1 MEMMMR
7 TIKMERAVN
16 NNEWIENEEKADPE
30 VLPSLPGYHIL
41 VRPVSVK
48 NKTKGGL
55 LLPDSVKDDVAYLT
69 TVGKVLSIG
78 DLAYKDKDKFPNGK
92 WCDVGDYVCYAR
104 HAGQKL
110 YYKGVRLLLLFDD
123 QVMMKVD
130 EPTNLDMTY
139 NLAN

>member
-1 MEMMMR
+1 MR

-69 TVGKVLSIG
+69 TVGKVLAIG
-78 DLAYKDKDKFPNGK
+78 DLSYKDKDKFPNGK

-123 QVMMKVD
+123 QIMMKVD

>member
-16 NNEWIENEEKADPE
+16 NNEWIENEEKPDPE

-48 NKTKGGL
+48 SKTKGGL

>member
-1 MEMMMR
+1 MR

-16 NNEWIENEEKADPE
+16 NNEWIENDEKPDPE
-30 VLPSLPGYHIL
+30 ILPHLPGYHIL

-48 NKTKGGL
+48 SKTKGGL

-69 TVGKVLSIG
+69 TVGKVLSVG
-78 DLAYKDKDKFPNGK
+78 DLAYKDEDKFPNGK

-139 NLAN
+139 NLSN

>member
-16 NNEWIENEEKADPE
+16 NNEWIEDEEKPDPE
-30 VLPSLPGYHIL
+30 VLPHLPGYHIL

-48 NKTKGGL
+48 SKTKGGL

-78 DLAYKDKDKFPNGK
+78 DLAYKDEDKFPNGK

>member
-41 VRPVSVK
+41 GRPVSVK

-69 TVGKVLSIG
+69 TVGKVLAIG
-78 DLAYKDKDKFPNGK
+78 DLSYKDKDKFPNGK

-123 QVMMKVD
+123 QIMMKVD

>member
-1 MEMMMR
+1 MR

-16 NNEWIENEEKADPE
+16 NNEWIENEEKPDPE

-48 NKTKGGL
+48 SKTKGGL

-69 TVGKVLSIG
+69 TVGKVLSVG
-78 DLAYKDKDKFPNGK
+78 DLAYKDEDKFPNGK

-139 NLAN
+139 NLSN

>member
-16 NNEWIENEEKADPE
+16 NNEWIENEDKPDPE
-30 VLPSLPGYHIL
+30 VLPHLPGYHIL

-48 NKTKGGL
+48 SKTKGGL

-69 TVGKVLSIG
+69 TVGKVLAVG
-78 DLAYKDKDKFPNGK
+78 DLAYKDEDKFPNGK

-139 NLAN
+139 NLSN

>member
-16 NNEWIENEEKADPE
+16 NNEWIENEEKPDPE
-30 VLPSLPGYHIL
+30 VLPHLPGYHIL

-48 NKTKGGL
+48 SKTKGGL

-69 TVGKVLSIG
+69 TVGKVLAVG
-78 DLAYKDKDKFPNGK
+78 DLAYKDEDKFPNGK

-139 NLAN
+139 NLSN

>member
-1 MEMMMR
+1 MR

-69 TVGKVLSIG
+69 TVGKVLAIG
-78 DLAYKDKDKFPNGK
+78 DLSYKDKDKFPNGK

-123 QVMMKVD
+123 KIMMKVD

>member
-16 NNEWIENEEKADPE
+16 NNEWIENEEKPDPDI
-30 VLPSLPGYHIL
+30 LPHLPGYHIL

-48 NKTKGGL
+48 SKTKGGL

-69 TVGKVLSIG
+69 TVGKVLSVG
-78 DLAYKDKDKFPNGK
+78 DLAYKDEDKFPNGK

>member
-1 MEMMMR
+1 MNGLRMKKNL
-7 TIKMERAVN
+7 TQTFY
-16 NNEWIENEEKADPE
+16 
-30 VLPSLPGYHIL
+30 LTLPGYHIL

-48 NKTKGGL
+48 SKTKGGL

-78 DLAYKDKDKFPNGK
+78 DLAYKDEDKFSNGK

-139 NLAN
+139 NLSN

>member
-16 NNEWIENEEKADPE
+16 NNEWIENEDKPDPE

-48 NKTKGGL
+48 SKTKGGL

-69 TVGKVLSIG
+69 TVGKVLSVG
-78 DLAYKDKDKFPNGK
+78 DLAYKDEDKFPNGK
-92 WCDVGDYVCYAR
+92 WCDVGDYICYAR

-139 NLAN
+139 NLSN

>member
-78 DLAYKDKDKFPNGK
+78 DLAYKDEDKFPNGK

-123 QVMMKVD
+123 QIMMKVD

>member
-48 NKTKGGL
+48 SKTKGGL

-69 TVGKVLSIG
+69 TVGKVLAVG
-78 DLAYKDKDKFPNGK
+78 DLAYKDEDKFPNGK

-110 YYKGVRLLLLFDD
+110 YYKGIRLLLLFDD

>member
-7 TIKMERAVN
+7 TIKMEKAVN
-16 NNEWIENEEKADPE
+16 NNEWIEDEEKADPE
-30 VLPSLPGYHIL
+30 VLPNLPGYHIL

-48 NKTKGGL
+48 SKTKGGL

-69 TVGKVLSIG
+69 TVGKVLSVG
-78 DLAYKDKDKFPNGK
+78 DLAYKDEDKFPNGK

>member
-16 NNEWIENEEKADPE
+16 NNEWIENEDKPDPE
-30 VLPSLPGYHIL
+30 VLPHLPGYHIL

-48 NKTKGGL
+48 SKTKGGL

-69 TVGKVLSIG
+69 TVGKVLAVG
-78 DLAYKDKDKFPNGK
+78 DLAYKDEDKFPNGK

-110 YYKGVRLLLLFDD
+110 YYKGIRLLLLFDD

>member
-16 NNEWIENEEKADPE
+16 NNEWIEDEEKPDPE

-48 NKTKGGL
+48 SKTKGGL

-78 DLAYKDKDKFPNGK
+78 DLAYKDEDKFPNGK

>member
-16 NNEWIENEEKADPE
+16 NNEWIENEEKADAE

-69 TVGKVLSIG
+69 TVGKVLAIG
-78 DLAYKDKDKFPNGK
+78 DLSYKDKDKFPNGK

>member
-1 MEMMMR
+1 MR
-7 TIKMERAVN
+7 TIKMEKAVN
-16 NNEWIENEEKADPE
+16 NNEWIEDEEKADPE

-48 NKTKGGL
+48 SKTKGGL

-69 TVGKVLSIG
+69 TVGKVLAVG
-78 DLAYKDKDKFPNGK
+78 DLAYKDEDKFPNGK

-110 YYKGVRLLLLFDD
+110 YYKGIRLLLLFDD

-139 NLAN
+139 NLANYI

>member
-16 NNEWIENEEKADPE
+16 NNEWIENEEKPDPE
-30 VLPSLPGYHIL
+30 VLPNLPGYHIL

-48 NKTKGGL
+48 SKTKGGL

-69 TVGKVLSIG
+69 TVGKVLSVG
-78 DLAYKDKDKFPNGK
+78 DLAYKDEDKFPNGK

-104 HAGQKL
+104 HTGQKL

-139 NLAN
+139 NLSN

>member
-1 MEMMMR
+1 MR
-7 TIKMERAVN
+7 TIKMEKAVN
-16 NNEWIENEEKADPE
+16 NNEWIEDEEKADPE

-41 VRPVSVK
+41 VRPVSIK
-48 NKTKGGL
+48 SKTKGGL

-69 TVGKVLSIG
+69 TVGKVLAVG
-78 DLAYKDKDKFPNGK
+78 DLAYKDEDKFPNGK
-92 WCDVGDYVCYAR
+92 WCDIGDYVCYAR

-130 EPTNLDMTY
+130 DPTNLDMTY
-139 NLAN
+139 NLSN

>member
-1 MEMMMR
+1 MR

-16 NNEWIENEEKADPE
+16 NNEWIENEDKPDPE
-30 VLPSLPGYHIL
+30 VLPHLPGYHIL

-48 NKTKGGL
+48 SKTKGGL

-69 TVGKVLSIG
+69 TVGKVLSVG
-78 DLAYKDKDKFPNGK
+78 DLAYKDEDKFPNGK
-92 WCDVGDYVCYAR
+92 WCDVGDYICYAR

-139 NLAN
+139 NLSN

>member
-1 MEMMMR
+1 MR

-78 DLAYKDKDKFPNGK
+78 DLAYKDEDKFPNGK

-123 QVMMKVD
+123 QIMMKVD

>member
-1 MEMMMR
+1 MQ
-7 TIKMERAVN
+7 TIKLNSAVKN
-16 NNEWIENEEKADPE
+16 DEWTNKENLPDPE
-30 VLPSLPGYHIL
+30 VLPHLPGYHIL

-48 NKTKGGL
+48 SKTKGGL

-78 DLAYKDKDKFPNGK
+78 DLAYKDEDKFPNGK

>member
-16 NNEWIENEEKADPE
+16 NNEWIENEEKPDPE
-30 VLPSLPGYHIL
+30 ILPHLPGYHIL

-48 NKTKGGL
+48 SKTKGGL

-69 TVGKVLSIG
+69 TVGKVLSVG
-78 DLAYKDKDKFPNGK
+78 DLAYKDEDKFPNGK

>member
-1 MEMMMR
+1 MEMMLR
-7 TIKMERAVN
+7 SFKMERAVN
-16 NNEWIENEEKADPE
+16 NNEWIENEDKPDPE
-30 VLPSLPGYHIL
+30 VLPHLPGYHIL

-48 NKTKGGL
+48 SKTKGGL

-123 QVMMKVD
+123 QIMMKVD

>member
-1 MEMMMR
+1 MR

-69 TVGKVLSIG
+69 TVGKVLAIG
-78 DLAYKDKDKFPNGK
+78 DLSYKDKDKFPNGK

-123 QVMMKVD
+123 QIMMKVD

-139 NLAN
+139 NLPN

>member
-7 TIKMERAVN
+7 TIKMEKAVN
-16 NNEWIENEEKADPE
+16 NNEWIEDEEKADPE

-48 NKTKGGL
+48 SKTKGGL
-55 LLPDSVKDDVAYLT
+55 LLPDSVKDDVDYLT
-69 TVGKVLSIG
+69 TVGKVLAVG
-78 DLAYKDKDKFPNGK
+78 DLAYKDEDKFPNGK

-110 YYKGVRLLLLFDD
+110 YYKGIRLLLLFDD

>member
-1 MEMMMR
+1 MR

-16 NNEWIENEEKADPE
+16 NNEWIENEEKPDPE
-30 VLPSLPGYHIL
+30 VLPHLPGYHIL

-48 NKTKGGL
+48 SKTKGGL

-78 DLAYKDKDKFPNGK
+78 DLAYEDKDKFPNGK

-130 EPTNLDMTY
+130 DPTNLDMTY
-139 NLAN
+139 NLSK

>member
-16 NNEWIENEEKADPE
+16 NNEWIEDEEKPYPE

-48 NKTKGGL
+48 SKTKGGL

>member
-7 TIKMERAVN
+7 TIKMEKAVN
-16 NNEWIENEEKADPE
+16 NNEWIEDEEKADPE
-30 VLPSLPGYHIL
+30 VLPRLPGYHIL

-48 NKTKGGL
+48 SKTKGGL

-69 TVGKVLSIG
+69 TVGKVLAVG
-78 DLAYKDKDKFPNGK
+78 DLAYKDEDKFPNGK

-110 YYKGVRLLLLFDD
+110 YYKGIRLLLLFDD

>member
-1 MEMMMR
+1 MR

-16 NNEWIENEEKADPE
+16 NNEWIENEDKPDPE
-30 VLPSLPGYHIL
+30 VLPHLPGYHIL

-48 NKTKGGL
+48 SKTKGGL

-69 TVGKVLSIG
+69 TVGKVLAVG
-78 DLAYKDKDKFPNGK
+78 DLAYKDEDKFPNGK

-110 YYKGVRLLLLFDD
+110 YYKGIRLLLLFDD

>member
-7 TIKMERAVN
+7 TIKMEKAVN
-16 NNEWIENEEKADPE
+16 NNEWIEDEEKADPE

-48 NKTKGGL
+48 SKTKGGL

-69 TVGKVLSIG
+69 TVGKVLSVG
-78 DLAYKDKDKFPNGK
+78 DLAYEDKDKFPNGK
-92 WCDVGDYVCYAR
+92 WCNVGDYVCYAR

>member
-1 MEMMMR
+1 MR

-78 DLAYKDKDKFPNGK
+78 DLAYKDEDKFPNGK

-110 YYKGVRLLLLFDD
+110 Y
-123 QVMMKVD
+123 
-130 EPTNLDMTY
+130 
-139 NLAN
+139 

>member
-7 TIKMERAVN
+7 TIKMEKAVN
-16 NNEWIENEEKADPE
+16 NNEWIEDEEKADPE

-48 NKTKGGL
+48 SKTKGGL

-69 TVGKVLSIG
+69 TVGKVLAVG
-78 DLAYKDKDKFPNGK
+78 DLAYKDEDKFPNGK

>member
-1 MEMMMR
+1 MR

-16 NNEWIENEEKADPE
+16 NNEWIEDEEKPDPE

-48 NKTKGGL
+48 SKTKGGL

>member
-1 MEMMMR
+1 MR
-7 TIKMERAVN
+7 TIKMEKAVN
-16 NNEWIENEEKADPE
+16 NNEWIENEDKPDPE

-41 VRPVSVK
+41 VRPVSIK
-48 NKTKGGL
+48 SKTKGGL

-69 TVGKVLSIG
+69 TVGKVLAVG
-78 DLAYKDKDKFPNGK
+78 DLAYKDEDKFPNGK

-139 NLAN
+139 NLSN

>member
-1 MEMMMR
+1 MR

-16 NNEWIENEEKADPE
+16 NNEWIENEEKPDPE

-48 NKTKGGL
+48 SKTKGGL

-69 TVGKVLSIG
+69 TVGKVLAIG
-78 DLAYKDKDKFPNGK
+78 DLSYKDKDKFPNGK

-123 QVMMKVD
+123 QIMMKVD